1 MKPIIYTFLTTLLFL
16 SFSNHSFSQDDA
28 LKVSFGGMNARSIG
42 PAVMSG
48 RITTL
53 DAVESDPQILYL
65 GAANGGVWKSNSA
78 GTTFRPVF
86 DEHTQSIGA
95 IAIDQNFPDT
105 VWVGTGEPWTRNS
118 ISYGDGI
125 YKSTNGGNTWNNM
138 GLKNTERISKIQIH
152 PKNSNI
158 IYVAAQGHLWNAH
171 ADRGVYKTT
180 DSGKTWEKV
189 LFVDENTGCAD
200 LSLDKNNPEIIYAA
214 MWDHRRTPDF
224 FTSGGKGSGLFKS
237 IDGGKNWNKIHNG
250 LPTGILGRMAIEVA
264 PSNSNI
270 LYATVECEKKEEK
283 GLYKSEDAGAT
294 WKHVSKDFN
303 VTVRPFYFSRLVID
317 PTDENIIYKGG
328 LNLTVS
334 KTGGDSWRTA
344 DPQNI
349 HSDIHAVWINPNN
362 NKHVVIGTDGGGY
375 RSLDGA
381 YSFEMFMDLP
391 LSQFYHISVDNEK
404 PYNIYG
410 GLQDNGSWVGPSES
424 GGGIENK
431 DWSFTNGGDGFY
443 SFRHPTDKNI
453 IYSESQ
459 GGNIV
464 RYDMSDGQRK
474 DIKPLP
480 NDGDP
485 DYRFNWNAPMHISP
499 NNPERLYFGA
509 QFLFKT
515 ETRGDDWTKISPDLT
530 TNDLQRQR
538 QKKSGGLSIDNSTA
552 ENNTTIYAIG
562 ESPLDE
568 KIIWVGTDDGLVQ
581 VTSNGGTSWE
591 NVSKNIPNL
600 PKGLWVTSIEPSH
613 FNKNMAYVTI
623 DGHKSGDLGKY
634 IFKTTDLGRTWKSL
648 ATETLEGYAHVLRED
663 LKSENLLFLGMERGF
678 YISVDGGVSWK
689 RFDNNM
695 PHNGVR
701 AIVVH
706 PREDAV
712 IVGTHGR
719 GIFIIDDIT
728 PLRQISKEVV
738 NSKLHFFETKPTLLK
753 LSKGG
758 SPFGGAGNFVGANPR
773 NVAYITYYMKKR
785 HTFGKMTLEIFDQNG
800 KLIKDLP
807 AGKSGGI
814 NLVEVPVRLKSPKA
828 APTNNRMALFGSIF
842 PPALPAGD
850 YTVKIKKGKDVFET
864 KIKLAYDPDANYSV
878 AERAEQHEAAMKL
891 YNMTNELGYMY
902 FAMEAMHTQANDLIT
917 EKGKKKLKKRIKQ
930 MAEDVEKYKA
940 SLVALEGDF
949 YVDEGEAL
957 REEISTLFLGV
968 SQYPGKPSSSQ
979 MNKLKTLEGK
989 MEKVHQKFA
998 AFKSE
1003 METVNRLLQA
1013 EEKEPIKIKTF
1024 EEYMKD

>member
-1 MKPIIYTFLTTLLFL
+1 MKPIFYTFLTTLLFF
-16 SFSNHSFSQDDA
+16 SFSINSFSQDDA
-28 LKVSFGGMNARSIG
+28 IKVSFGSINARSIG

-48 RITTL
+48 RLTTL
-53 DAVESDPQILYL
+53 DAVESDPQVLYV

-78 GTTFRPVF
+78 GTSFRPVF

-95 IAIDQNFPDT
+95 IAIDQNSPDT

-125 YKSTNGGNTWNNM
+125 YKSTNGGSTWKNM

-152 PKNSNI
+152 PTNSNV
-158 IYVAAQGHLWNAH
+158 IYVAAQGHLWNPH
-171 ADRGVYKTT
+171 ADRGIYKTM
-180 DSGKTWEKV
+180 DSGKTWKKI
-189 LFVDENTGCAD
+189 LFVDKNTGCAD
-200 LSLDKNNPEIIYAA
+200 LSLDKNNPEIIYAS

-224 FTSGGKGSGLFKS
+224 FTSGGKGSGLYKS
-237 IDGGKNWNKIHNG
+237 TDGGKNWNKIHNG
-250 LPTGILGRMAIEVA
+250 LPEGNLGRMAIEVA

-270 LYATVECEKKEEK
+270 LYSTIECEKKEEK
-283 GLYKSEDAGAT
+283 GLYKSEDAGET

-303 VTVRPFYFSRLVID
+303 TTVRPFYFSRLVID
-317 PTDENIIYKGG
+317 PTDENTIYKCG

-334 KTGGDSWRTA
+334 KTGGDSWRMA

-362 NKHVVIGTDGGGY
+362 TKHVVIGTDGGGY

-453 IYSESQ
+453 VYSESQ

-464 RYDMSDGQRK
+464 RYNKSDGQRK

-480 NDGDP
+480 KDGDP
-485 DYRFNWNAPMHISP
+485 DYRFNWNAPMHISH

-515 ETRGDDWTKISPDLT
+515 ESRGDDWDKISPDLT
-530 TNDLQRQR
+530 TNDPQRQR

-568 KIIWVGTDDGLVQ
+568 NIIWVGTDDGLIQ
-581 VTSNGGTSWE
+581 VTSNGGTKWE
-591 NVSKNIPNL
+591 EVSKNIPSL
-600 PKGLWVTSIEPSH
+600 PKGLWVTSVEPSH
-613 FNKNMAYVTI
+613 FDKNTAYVTI

-648 ATETLEGYAHVLRED
+648 ATETIEGYAHVIRED
-663 LKSENLLFLGMERGF
+663 LKSENLLFLGTERGF

-689 RFDNNM
+689 RFENQM
-695 PHNGVR
+695 PKNGVR
-701 AIVVH
+701 AVVVH

-712 IVGTHGR
+712 ILGTHGR
-719 GIFIIDDIT
+719 GIYIIDDIT
-728 PLRQISKEVV
+728 PLRQITKDVV
-738 NSKLHFFETKPTLLK
+738 KSKLHFFNTKPTLLK
-753 LSKGG
+753 LTKGG

-785 HTFGKMTLEIFDQNG
+785 HTFGKMTLEVFDKDG
-800 KLIKDLP
+800 KMIKSLP
-807 AGKSGGI
+807 AGKSGGVNI
-814 NLVEVPVRLKSPKA
+814 VPLPVRLKNPKA

-864 KIKLAYDPDANYSV
+864 KVKLAYDPDANYSI
-878 AERAEQHEAAMKL
+878 AEREAQHAASMNL
-891 YNMTNELGYMY
+891 YDMTNELGYMY
-902 FAMEAMHTQANDLIT
+902 YAMQDIHTQSSDLIAQI
-917 EKGKKKLKKRIKQ
+917 KKKNLKKRIKQ

-940 SLVALEGDF
+940 SLVSLEGDF

-968 SQYPGKPSSSQ
+968 SQYPGKPSSRQ
-979 MNKLKTLEGK
+979 MEKLETLKEK
-989 MEKVHQKFA
+989 MRKVHQKFA
-998 AFKSE
+998 VFKSE
-1003 METVNRLLQA
+1003 VETVNTLLQP